1 MPMITFEA
9 TEEEKSLI
17 DKAAKK
23 SGMSV
28 SDFVRSCVYFD
39 LLASGDVR
47 ALRLLSHRLRDGKAR
62 FYERLRES
70 GLRRLVGS

>member
-9 TEEEKSLI
+9 TEEEKALI
-17 DKAAKK
+17 DRAAKK

-39 LLASGDVR
+39 L
-47 ALRLLSHRLRDGKAR
+47 
-62 FYERLRES
+62 
-70 GLRRLVGS
+70 